1 MARIFGSIRKI
12 IKNADLYGYPIG
24 LQYKRKSSYQ
34 TVFGGAVTILSRLG
48 ILIFL
53 LVLAN
58 NIINRQRK
66 VTSKQ
71 KYSNL
76 YNKNYFTLNQT
87 NFDIAVG
94 VQFYD
99 GQSHLDI
106 KNELHTYMKFIIDYQ
121 EMKYM
126 ADNNGSYYVK
136 REIVPYELVPCT
148 NDRFLGLDSQMS
160 SLGINKPGWYCPKD
174 FVMFL
179 QGKIESSDKRMMRVR
194 VFPCQNSTT
203 PLSNNGSQKS
213 QTICKP
219 YEEIYRVMSQTTINV
234 AFINSYFDEDEFV
247 KSPVKHE
254 VKQFFYNFDF
264 NQSYAKLMYIQKSNV
279 ITKDSWIS
287 SLFGYQNY
295 EFYSVGHIDNTIG
308 IIKPS
313 LFEMFQII
321 IYQGNYEVFVER
333 QVITLVDIL
342 ATCGGFA
349 NIIILVS
356 RYTCKVFAQPLY
368 YQSLFKKIFKIQKD
382 SNIKRLNTNYDN
394 LRFYNQ
400 AKQKF
405 ENQVDIVKLIKSV
418 RDLKSLQ
425 RVYLQKY
432 QKDILRASQKES
444 ILVRDCD
451 PEQKISLV
459 STLFS
464 SFQFRSK
471 KDKSRQYEQIK
482 KSLIEMQL
490 DETDQI
496 NQKIL
501 NQLSQNLNLPQNTQD
516 LNFIEQNSQNL
527 TKINEYREIQVLDK
541 SPIRNSY
548 QEEKVSDSSK
558 VISTEEKS
566 NNKQLQPNKDLKDY
580 DLSFNI
586 KNREIGKKESNIK
599 IPKEQMF
606 AIKIQKM
613 DEATDKKDLSNLKV
627 NEKAIEKTQ
636 KILKTRKSIKKNRST
651 FGMIENFNIK
661 DFINAAV
668 EKQSPYNSTKKDKI
682 QAKTKL
688 SQVKFNLYKQ
698 GNTLDFFQRDQR
710 KNQLHNLNQDFGSYV
725 HEQRL
730 FTKVKHQIPKQ
741 LKSEL
746 IKPYEFYEINID
758 Q

>member
-1 MARIFGSIRKI
+1 MKNNKYIHQRLLIVPHFLFPHILEISIIFFYNRFHINGKNIWIYSKDHKKCRFIRLPYRSLIQEKI
-12 IKNADLYGYPIG
+12 KLSNSFWRGC
-24 LQYKRKSSYQ
+24 
-34 TVFGGAVTILSRLG
+34 TILSRLG

-203 PLSNNGSQKS
+203 PLSNNRSQNS

-219 YEEIYRVMSQTTINV
+219 YEEIYRVMSKTTINV
-234 AFINSYFDEDEFV
+234 AFINSYFDEDEFA

-321 IYQGNYEVFVER
+321 IYQGNYEVFVESKL
-333 QVITLVDIL
+333 QLYLEIHMQSICSASLL
-342 ATCGGFA
+342 S
-349 NIIILVS
+349 IIIQENIQNIEGF
-356 RYTCKVFAQPLY
+356 KHQKAQQQP
-368 YQSLFKKIFKIQKD
+368 
-382 SNIKRLNTNYDN
+382 RN
-394 LRFYNQ
+394 L
-400 AKQKF
+400 
-405 ENQVDIVKLIKSV
+405 
-418 RDLKSLQ
+418 
-425 RVYLQKY
+425 
-432 QKDILRASQKES
+432 
-444 ILVRDCD
+444 
-451 PEQKISLV
+451 
-459 STLFS
+459 
-464 SFQFRSK
+464 
-471 KDKSRQYEQIK
+471 QIK
-482 KSLIEMQL
+482 
-490 DETDQI
+490 
-496 NQKIL
+496 
-501 NQLSQNLNLPQNTQD
+501 
-516 LNFIEQNSQNL
+516 
-527 TKINEYREIQVLDK
+527 
-541 SPIRNSY
+541 
-548 QEEKVSDSSK
+548 
-558 VISTEEKS
+558 
-566 NNKQLQPNKDLKDY
+566 
-580 DLSFNI
+580 
-586 KNREIGKKESNIK
+586 
-599 IPKEQMF
+599 
-606 AIKIQKM
+606 
-613 DEATDKKDLSNLKV
+613 
-627 NEKAIEKTQ
+627 
-636 KILKTRKSIKKNRST
+636 
-651 FGMIENFNIK
+651 
-661 DFINAAV
+661 
-668 EKQSPYNSTKKDKI
+668 
-682 QAKTKL
+682 
-688 SQVKFNLYKQ
+688 
-698 GNTLDFFQRDQR
+698 
-710 KNQLHNLNQDFGSYV
+710 
-725 HEQRL
+725 
-730 FTKVKHQIPKQ
+730 
-741 LKSEL
+741 
-746 IKPYEFYEINID
+746 
-758 Q
+758 

>member
-1 MARIFGSIRKI
+1 MQIYTVTLQVFNIRENQV
-12 IKNADLYGYPIG
+12 IKQFLEG
-24 LQYKRKSSYQ
+24 L
-34 TVFGGAVTILSRLG
+34 
-48 ILIFL
+48 
-53 LVLAN
+53 
-58 NIINRQRK
+58 QRK

-203 PLSNNGSQKS
+203 PLSNNRSQNS

-219 YEEIYRVMSQTTINV
+219 YEEIYRVMSKTTINV
-234 AFINSYFDEDEFV
+234 AFINSYFDEDEFA

-349 NIIILVS
+349 NIIILIS
-356 RYTCKVFAQPLY
+356 RYTCKIFAQPLF

-382 SNIKRLNTNYDN
+382 SNIKSLNSSQGMDD
-394 LRFYNQ
+394 R
-400 AKQKF
+400 
-405 ENQVDIVKLIKSV
+405 VKMKISGK
-418 RDLKSLQ
+418 
-425 RVYLQKY
+425 VY
-432 QKDILRASQKES
+432 ILR
-444 ILVRDCD
+444 
-451 PEQKISLV
+451 
-459 STLFS
+459 T
-464 SFQFRSK
+464 
-471 KDKSRQYEQIK
+471 Y
-482 KSLIEMQL
+482 
-490 DETDQI
+490 
-496 NQKIL
+496 
-501 NQLSQNLNLPQNTQD
+501 
-516 LNFIEQNSQNL
+516 
-527 TKINEYREIQVLDK
+527 
-541 SPIRNSY
+541 
-548 QEEKVSDSSK
+548 
-558 VISTEEKS
+558 
-566 NNKQLQPNKDLKDY
+566 
-580 DLSFNI
+580 
-586 KNREIGKKESNIK
+586 
-599 IPKEQMF
+599 
-606 AIKIQKM
+606 
-613 DEATDKKDLSNLKV
+613 
-627 NEKAIEKTQ
+627 
-636 KILKTRKSIKKNRST
+636 
-651 FGMIENFNIK
+651 
-661 DFINAAV
+661 
-668 EKQSPYNSTKKDKI
+668 
-682 QAKTKL
+682 
-688 SQVKFNLYKQ
+688 
-698 GNTLDFFQRDQR
+698 
-710 KNQLHNLNQDFGSYV
+710 
-725 HEQRL
+725 
-730 FTKVKHQIPKQ
+730 
-741 LKSEL
+741 
-746 IKPYEFYEINID
+746 
-758 Q
+758 